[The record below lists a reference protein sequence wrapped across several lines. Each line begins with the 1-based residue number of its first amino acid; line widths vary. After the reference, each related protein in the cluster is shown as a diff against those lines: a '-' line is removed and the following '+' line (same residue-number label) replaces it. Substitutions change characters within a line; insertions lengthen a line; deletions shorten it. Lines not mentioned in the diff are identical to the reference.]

1 MKFSGSTV
9 LMETWVVV
17 LVALSVLVLL
27 WLVIS
32 YNSLVNR
39 RNQVRYAFASTDVQL
54 KKRYDLVP
62 NLVETVKGFAAHERE
77 VMESVTRA
85 CAETRASGAGW
96 YAQEHL
102 QHALQ
107 SLIVRAEAYPELK
120 SDRNFV
126 MLQRQLAEC
135 EAQIAA
141 ARRAYTASIMEYH
154 NAVEMFP
161 SSLVAG
167 VFGFRHLPAFEIAVS
182 ERQSP
187 HVRF

>member
-1 MKFSGSTV
+1 MDSGIVISV
-9 LMETWVVV
+9 GL
-17 LVALSVLVLL
+17 LAVALL
-27 WLVIS
+27 WLLIT

-62 NLVETVKGFAAHERE
+62 NLVQTVKGFAAHERE
-77 VMESVTRA
+77 LMESVARARTQTREA
-85 CAETRASGAGW
+85 GAGW
-96 YAQEHL
+96 QAQENLH
-102 QHALQ
+102 HAVGA
-107 SLIVRAEAYPELK
+107 LIARAEAYPDLK

-141 ARRAYTASIMEYH
+141 ARRAYNASIMDYH
-154 NAVEMFP
+154 NAIEMVP

-167 VFGFRHLPAFEIAVS
+167 MFGFRHLPAFEIAVA
-182 ERQSP
+182 ERANP

>member
-1 MKFSGSTV
+1 
-9 LMETWVVV
+9 MEPN
-17 LVALSVLVLL
+17 LLIPSLLLGIVLL
-27 WLVIS
+27 WLVIT

-62 NLVETVKGFAAHERE
+62 NLVETVKGYAAHEKQVLE
-77 VMESVTRA
+77 AVTRA
-85 CAETRASGAGW
+85 RAEVAARGAGW
-96 YAQEHL
+96 HAQEHL
-102 QHALQ
+102 HQQLGQ
-107 SLIVRAEAYPELK
+107 LIARAEAYPELK

-141 ARRAYTASIMEYH
+141 ARRAYNASIMDYH
-154 NAVEMFP
+154 NSIEMIP

-167 VFGFRHLPAFEIAVS
+167 VFGFRHLPAFEIAVA
-182 ERQSP
+182 ERANP
-187 HVRF
+187 TVKF